1 MTKSIKQILSL
12 IVTVAL
18 IISSMPLSIFAQ
30 KENEESTDS
39 STPNPATDF
48 DYTITD
54 SQVTIDDYI
63 GSATEVVIPAEI
75 EGYPVTNIGD
85 YAFYNCSSLTRHP
98 EPYSEYLPKASL
110 HSLLR
115 RRNHRP

>member
-54 SQVTIDDYI
+54 SQVTIDEYI
-63 GSATEVVIPAEI
+63 GSATGAIVGGAVGAGVHITKTVYKKI
-75 EGYPVTNIGD
+75 
-85 YAFYNCSSLTRHP
+85 F
-98 EPYSEYLPKASL
+98 K
-110 HSLLR
+110 
-115 RRNHRP
+115 